1 MGREG
6 DLRRKM
12 VVRGGGIVGRE
23 GRGGKCNDNY
33 RAEGCM
39 PEFER
44 ERILQIIRYNGRKQT
59 SSYSIIYIHPFP
71 PPPLLSLTPKGHHI
85 APKSKKNKKK

>member
-44 ERILQIIRYNGRKQT
+44 ERILQIIRYFT
-59 SSYSIIYIHPFP
+59 SKSPGENK
-71 PPPLLSLTPKGHHI
+71 LLPI
-85 APKSKKNKKK
+85 P

>member
-44 ERILQIIRYNGRKQT
+44 ERILQIIRHSTYISLRSRQEKTNFFLLHNLHPSIP
-59 SSYSIIYIHPFP
+59 SSPPIISDSQRP
-71 PPPLLSLTPKGHHI
+71 PHRP
-85 APKSKKNKKK
+85 

>member
-23 GRGGKCNDNY
+23 GREGKCNDNY

-44 ERILQIIRYNGRKQT
+44 ERILQIIRY
-59 SSYSIIYIHPFP
+59 SIP
-71 PPPLLSLTPKGHHI
+71 
-85 APKSKKNKKK
+85 